1 MIIGYARVSKIE
13 DQDTAAHFR
22 ALKNA
27 GAERI
32 FEETTCDG
40 RWYRPELY
48 ANASV

>member
-13 DQDTAAHFR
+13 DQDTAAQFR

-32 FEETTCDG
+32 FEQTTFDG
-40 RWYRPELY
+40 RWDRPELHD
-48 ANASV
+48 NATV